1 MRKIFLKKGSYLSVL
16 NGTEYNYGAEINA
29 LRVESNF
36 VMYS

>member
-1 MRKIFLKKGSYLSVL
+1 MRKIFLKKGSYLLGL

-29 LRVESNF
+29 LKAESNF